1 MLFYYR
7 VIYVDLTDEVT
18 FSKDCKGMREGS
30 MELGVIQAE
39 R

>member
-1 MLFYYR
+1 M
-7 VIYVDLTDEVT
+7 DLNDEVT
-18 FSKDCKGMREGS
+18 LNRDCKGMREGS